1 MLGLVCLLTTFSD
14 ITKINV
20 NENTD
25 LCLHKGEGVKNKDN
39 QINMNDPNDAT
50 HNQIV
55 EEFYIKTEEVNIE
68 DVHWNGHDST
78 GCEKVTGTAY
88 IKTNSINIFC

>member
-1 MLGLVCLLTTFSD
+1 
-14 ITKINV
+14 
-20 NENTD
+20 
-25 LCLHKGEGVKNKDN
+25 
-39 QINMNDPNDAT
+39 MNDPNDTT

-68 DVHWNGHDST
+68 DVHWNEHDST
-78 GCEKVTGTAY
+78 GCEKVTGRAF

>member
-1 MLGLVCLLTTFSD
+1 MFTHNFFSD

-20 NENTD
+20 NKDTD
-25 LCLHKGEGVKNKDN
+25 LSLYKGEGVKNKDS
-39 QINMNDPNDAT
+39 QINMNDPNDTT

-68 DVHWNGHDST
+68 DVHWNERDST
-78 GCEKVTGTAY
+78 GCEKVTGTTF